1 MNELINVINDEV
13 VTTSLRVAEVFGK
26 RHTHVLEKI
35 GQLLNEPKNGLVNM
49 FKKSSYI
56 DAKGEHRPMY
66 YITRDGFSLLVMGFT
81 GRKALDWKLKYI
93 EAFNQM
99 EKYINFRKADKQIQK
114 NAMEFLFNNLEMP
127 TGRDCIKANTIANK
141 AVSNMYGFP
150 KMIKKDEMTEEML
163 EQRQPILA
171 ETVELMA
178 VNDKYNLDISVSE
191 NIYKRHTMI
200 EGGLHGTI

>member
-66 YITRDGFSLLVMGFT
+66 YINRDGFSLLVMGFT

-127 TGRDCIKANTIANK
+127 TGRDCIKANNIANK

-200 EGGLHGTI
+200 GG